1 MKIGN
6 RTVTGLDIGS
16 SKISAVSASIE
27 KRGTFTILGQANVGS
42 RGVSRGVI
50 TDLNEA
56 VSSVSG
62 VFKRLQGKTHSSP
75 GEIYVNISGESVKG
89 SRSKGMIPLTT
100 RGREITTFD
109 MARCVD
115 AASTIHLPFDREI
128 VHKIVH
134 KFSVDDQPW
143 IKNPAGLYASRLACE
158 VYIITANVSS
168 IQNIFKCVNLAGH
181 DVKEVVFTG
190 IADASA
196 ILETE
201 EMQEGAL
208 IFNMGSSLT
217 EISIFFDGT
226 LNVMDIMAIG
236 AEDIKGDFA
245 SSDLFGQVVA
255 KVNSRL
261 QEFGVSSGNKIKSAA
276 LTGGIAFTE
285 GVIEFLEE
293 KLALPVKMGIAKD
306 IRGEISGVDSMKLS
320 TAIGL
325 AKYAC
330 NKHEESRVRSKNFTG
345 RISSAVVDIFNNY
358 F

>member
-6 RTVTGLDIGS
+6 KIVTGLDIGS
-16 SKISAVSASIE
+16 SKVSAVSASIE
-27 KRGTFTILGQANVGS
+27 KNGAFTILGQASVGS
-42 RGVSRGVI
+42 RGVSRGAI

-62 VFKRLQGKTHSSP
+62 AFKRLQGKTHSSP

-100 RGREITTFD
+100 RGREVTTFD

-134 KFSVDDQPW
+134 KFSVDDQAW

-158 VYIITANVSS
+158 VYIITANVSN

-181 DVKEVVFTG
+181 DAKEVVFTG

-201 EMQEGAL
+201 EMQGGAL
-208 IFNMGSSLT
+208 ILDMGSSLT
-217 EISIFFDGT
+217 QVSIFFEGT

-245 SSDLFGQVVA
+245 SSDVFSQVVA

-261 QEFGVSSGNKIKSAA
+261 QEFNLTGNKIKSAA

-330 NKHEESRVRSKNFTG
+330 NKYEENRIRSRNFAS
-345 RISSAVVDIFNNY
+345 RISSTVVDIFNNY

>member
-1 MKIGN
+1 MNIKSRI
-6 RTVTGLDIGS
+6 VTGLDIGS
-16 SKISAVSASIE
+16 SKVSAVSASIA
-27 KRGTFTILGQANVGS
+27 KNGIFTILGQASAGS

-62 VFKRLQGKTHSSP
+62 VFKKLQAKTHSST
-75 GEIYVNISGESVKG
+75 GEIYANISGESVKG

-196 ILETE
+196 ILEKE
-201 EMQEGAL
+201 EMQDGSL
-208 IFNMGSSLT
+208 ILNMGSSLT

-226 LNVMDIMAIG
+226 LNIMDILAIG
-236 AEDIKGDFA
+236 AGDINGDFV
-245 SSDLFGQVVA
+245 SSDVFARVIN
-255 KVNSRL
+255 KINSRL
-261 QEFGVSSGNKIKSAA
+261 QEFELSGNKIKSVA

-293 KLALPVKMGIAKD
+293 KLSMPVKMGIAKD
-306 IRGEISGVDSMKLS
+306 IRGEISGIDSMKLS

-330 NKHEESRVRSKNFTG
+330 NKYEESRIRNRNFAS
-345 RISSAVVDIFNNY
+345 RISSTVVDIFNNY

>member
-1 MKIGN
+1 MKMGERI
-6 RTVTGLDIGS
+6 VTGLDIGS
-16 SKISAVSASIE
+16 SKVSAVSASIA
-27 KRGTFTILGQANVGS
+27 KSGAFTILGQASIGS
-42 RGVSRGVI
+42 RGVSRGAI

-56 VSSVSG
+56 VSSVSSA
-62 VFKRLQGKTHSSP
+62 FKRLQGKTHSSP

-89 SRSKGMIPLTT
+89 SRSRGMIPLTT

-109 MARCVD
+109 MTRCVD

-128 VHKIVH
+128 VHKIIH

-143 IKNPAGLYASRLACE
+143 IKNPSGLYASRLACE
-158 VYIITANVSS
+158 VYIITANVSN

-201 EMQEGAL
+201 EMQGGIL
-208 IFNMGSSLT
+208 ILNMGSSLT
-217 EISIFFDGT
+217 EVSIFFDGT
-226 LNVMDIMAIG
+226 LNIMDIITVG
-236 AEDIKGDFA
+236 AEDIKVDFA
-245 SSDLFGQVVA
+245 SSDVLTQVVT

-261 QEFGVSSGNKIKSAA
+261 QELSLAGNKIRSVA

-330 NKHEESRVRSKNFTG
+330 NKHEESRIRNKNFAG
-345 RISSAVVDIFNNY
+345 RISSTIVDIFNNY